1 MTDAGACEEIR
12 LELGVYLLGAIG
24 TADRSA
30 VEDHLACCPDCRN
43 MLAELAGLPGLLNRV
58 PASDPGLT
66 VDVGPVGAPESQD
79 RDRRKTVPF
88 RARRAITGKQHRKA
102 AR

>member
-1 MTDAGACEEIR
+1 MTDTGACEEIR

-24 TADRSA
+24 AADRRA
-30 VEDHLACCPDCRN
+30 LEGHLACCPDCRN

-66 VDVGPVGAPESQD
+66 VAAGPAGAPESPD

-88 RARRAITGKQHRKA
+88 RARRAITGRRHRNS